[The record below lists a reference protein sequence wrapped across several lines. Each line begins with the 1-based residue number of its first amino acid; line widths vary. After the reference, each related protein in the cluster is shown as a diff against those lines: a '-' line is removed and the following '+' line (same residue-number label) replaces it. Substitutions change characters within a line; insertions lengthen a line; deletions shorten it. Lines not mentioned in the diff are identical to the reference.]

1 MMIVTTERPIF
12 SLLLLLMLTAC
23 TSEAPTSQNGQ
34 GEGSLP
40 YVTLDD
46 DLTQLKV
53 DFNAM
58 ADKVRLVF
66 ISGPSCGIC
75 LRGMDDLNEAIVASI
90 QNDPRIHTFVLQ
102 VPTLEA
108 EEKHAA
114 AAVSLMPGPR
124 VNHYWD
130 PGGRS
135 GLEFQK
141 ALNIDRYAWD
151 VWMMYD
157 PGAHWEP
164 ESPPPPPDF
173 WQHQLGGLP
182 NDNRLDAGQFASV
195 VRARLTELPPASE
208 MSRMAAVERADPG
221 ILRVMQP
228 RGVMIQANHRSRGG
242 YYRLKTIE
250 SIRYSGETDV
260 DGQSYPLAIE
270 TSRPHHY
277 KRVVIYG
284 SHHATVSWDGVQ
296 VRREGSSIDLPANIQ
311 DELLASYDFDGWM
324 TEWKDK
330 GHQLWRLGMKK
341 YGDKLPWLVEVE
353 LTNGRTWHI
362 YVDSH
367 TGDAYRQ
374 ALVGPDGQE
383 TLVVEFD
390 DYRDV
395 GGFRLPHAVRY
406 FEANRLLATDH
417 FQRIDIDTAS
427 APTASANELTDDAA

>member
-12 SLLLLLMLTAC
+12 SLLLLLMLAAC
-23 TSEAPTSQNGQ
+23 APEAPTTQHVDKAGKP
-34 GEGSLP
+34 P
-40 YVTLDD
+40 YVILDD
-46 DLTQLKV
+46 NLTQLKA

-58 ADKVRLVF
+58 TDKVRLVF

-75 LRGMDDLNEAIVASI
+75 LRGMDDLNEAVVASI

-102 VPTLEA
+102 VPTPNA

-114 AAVSLMPGPR
+114 AAVPLMPGPR

-130 PGGRS
+130 PVGRS
-135 GLEFQK
+135 GLEFQE
-141 ALNIDRYAWD
+141 ALSIAQYAWD
-151 VWMMYD
+151 VWMMYE
-157 PGAHWEP
+157 PGARWEP
-164 ESPPPPPDF
+164 EVPPPPPKF
-173 WQHQLGGLP
+173 WQHQLGALP
-182 NDNRLDAGQFASV
+182 DDNRLDAGQFASV
-195 VRARLTELPPASE
+195 VRARLAALPPASE
-208 MSRMAAVERADPG
+208 MSRMAAVERTDPG

-228 RGVMIQANHRSRGG
+228 RGVMIQENHRSRGG
-242 YYRLKTIE
+242 YHRLKTIE

-277 KRVVIYG
+277 KRVVADG
-284 SHHATVSWDGVQ
+284 SHQATVSWDGAQ
-296 VRREGSSIDLPANIQ
+296 VRRDGFALDLPPDLL

-330 GHQLWRLGMKK
+330 GHRLWRLGMKK
-341 YGDKLPWLVEVE
+341 HGHKLPWLMEAE

-374 ALVGPDGQE
+374 ALVGPDGNE
-383 TLVVEFD
+383 TFVVEFV

-395 GGFRLPHAVRY
+395 DGFRLPHEVRY
-406 FEANRLLATDH
+406 FDADRLLATDR
-417 FQRIDIDTAS
+417 FQRIDIDTAP
-427 APTASANELTDDAA
+427 ATTASTNNPDDAG